1 MCSVTEG
8 TSSSS
13 GFPFNLLSLQ
23 PLLDAPWALQ
33 PLTPHSLL
41 SSESKLVN
49 IRKDILEQ
57 VQNECQ
63 SRSQQLITELTGF
76 MKAFQTISSDI
87 HSIAWCSQK
96 VGAPNPSSPAY
107 PGPTHSRAKHTP
119 FRSLLSSQWGSM
131 PLNCIHRC
139 DLPWPVLTLFTWP
152 SVSS

>member
-8 TSSSS
+8 TSSCS

-96 VGAPNPSSPAY
+96 VGFV
-107 PGPTHSRAKHTP
+107 P
-119 FRSLLSSQWGSM
+119 FLCMNAVMVLYLRVLTAAVSLLCKSQ
-131 PLNCIHRC
+131 
-139 DLPWPVLTLFTWP
+139 DLASQERLYFFLILFF
-152 SVSS
+152 

>member
-1 MCSVTEG
+1 MCSVAEA
-8 TSSSS
+8 TSSCS

-23 PLLDAPWALQ
+23 PPLDAPLALQ
-33 PLTPHSLL
+33 PLMPRSLL

-76 MKAFQTISSDI
+76 MKAFQTINSDI

-96 VGAPNPSSPAY
+96 VGAPHPSSPAY
-107 PGPTHSRAKHTP
+107 PGPSRSRAKHTP
-119 FRSLLSSQWGSM
+119 
-131 PLNCIHRC
+131 
-139 DLPWPVLTLFTWP
+139 
-152 SVSS
+152 